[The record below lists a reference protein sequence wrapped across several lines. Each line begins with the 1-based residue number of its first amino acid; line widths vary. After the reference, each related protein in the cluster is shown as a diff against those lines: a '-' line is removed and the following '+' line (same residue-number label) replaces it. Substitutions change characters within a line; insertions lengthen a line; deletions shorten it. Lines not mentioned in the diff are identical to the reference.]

1 LYQDFYRK
9 MTGYAIIGLMLHA
22 LLKTMRPKQ
31 WAKNGFLFAAL
42 IFDKQLLQPNAFLRT
57 LAGFV
62 LFCLLSSAVYI
73 INDLADIKADRNHPK
88 KRFRPIASGTL
99 PLPVAYTA
107 AIVLP
112 VIIFPLAYLLSP
124 WFALIALIYL
134 LINIAYS
141 TRLKHIPIL
150 DVIVLA
156 SLYVVRVGAGVE
168 LIKVA
173 RFSPWL
179 YVFTTFLALYLGV
192 GKRRSEMNLL
202 ANGNNTFRPVLQG
215 YTVQLLDQMITI
227 VSCLTIVT
235 YSLYT
240 FSAENLP
247 LNHTMMLTIPFLIY
261 GIFRYLYLLEVEH
274 YGGEPEEVLLTDR
287 PLQVTI
293 ALFGLSI
300 FMIFYLF

>member
-1 LYQDFYRK
+1 MLYPL
-9 MTGYAIIGLMLHA
+9 I
-22 LLKTMRPKQ
+22 KTMRPKH

-42 IFDKQLLQPNAFLRT
+42 IFDKQLLQPHAFLRT

-62 LFCLLSSAVYI
+62 LFCLLSSVVYI
-73 INDLADIKADRNHPK
+73 INDLADIEADRSHPK
-88 KRFRPIASGTL
+88 KRFRPIAAGTL

-107 AIVLP
+107 AIILP
-112 VIIFPLAYLLSP
+112 FIIFPLAYLLSP
-124 WFALIALIYL
+124 QFAVIALIYL
-134 LINIAYS
+134 LVNVAYS

-150 DVIVLA
+150 DVLVLA

-192 GKRRSEMNLL
+192 GKRRAEMNLL

-247 LNHTMMLTIPFLIY
+247 ANHSMMLTIPFVIY

-274 YGGEPEEVLLTDR
+274 CGGEPEEVLLTDR
-287 PLQVTI
+287 PLQAAI
-293 ALFGLSI
+293 ALFSLAVFI
-300 FMIFYLF
+300 IFYLS

>member
-1 LYQDFYRK
+1 
-9 MTGYAIIGLMLHA
+9 MLHA

-73 INDLADIKADRNHPK
+73 INDLADIEADRNHPK
-88 KRFRPIASGTL
+88 KRFRPIPNGTL
-99 PLPVAYTA
+99 PLPVAYTV

>member
-1 LYQDFYRK
+1 MLYD
-9 MTGYAIIGLMLHA
+9 

-73 INDLADIKADRNHPK
+73 INDLADIEADRNHPK

-99 PLPVAYTA
+99 PLAVAYTA

-141 TRLKHIPIL
+141 THLKHIPIL

>member
-1 LYQDFYRK
+1 
-9 MTGYAIIGLMLHA
+9 MLHA
-22 LLKTMRPKQ
+22 LIKTMRPKQ

-42 IFDKQLLQPNAFLRT
+42 IFDKQLLQPLAFLRT

-73 INDLADIKADRNHPK
+73 INDLADIEADRSHPK
-88 KRFRPIASGTL
+88 KRSRPIAAGTL

-107 AIVLP
+107 AVVLP

-124 WFALIALIYL
+124 WFAMIALIYL
-134 LINIAYS
+134 LINVAYS

-150 DVIVLA
+150 DVLVLA

-192 GKRRSEMNLL
+192 CKRRAEMNLL
-202 ANGNNTFRPVLQG
+202 ANSNNTFRPVLQG
-215 YTVQLLDQMITI
+215 YTVQLLDQMIAI

-247 LNHTMMLTIPFLIY
+247 INHTMMLTIPFVIY

-293 ALFGLSI
+293 ALFGLAVFI
-300 FMIFYLF
+300 IFYLS